1 MRGNIDAFVSDYV
14 WDALQHH
21 VEYPFTNCEKDF
33 VKFYV
38 ANSARDSVK
47 DCVMDSVKDS
57 ARQSVNFSIDDH
69 V

>member
-1 MRGNIDAFVSDYV
+1 MSDYV

-38 ANSARDSVK
+38 ANSARDSVR
-47 DCVMDSVKDS
+47 DCVMDYVKDS
-57 ARQSVNFSIDDH
+57 ARQSVNFFNR
-69 V
+69 

>member
-1 MRGNIDAFVSDYV
+1 MRCNIEAFVSDYV

-47 DCVMDSVKDS
+47 DCVMDYVNVSTK
-57 ARQSVNFSIDDH
+57 QSVFFNE
-69 V
+69 

>member
-1 MRGNIDAFVSDYV
+1 MSDYV

-57 ARQSVNFSIDDH
+57 ARQSVNFFQ
-69 V
+69 

>member
-1 MRGNIDAFVSDYV
+1 MRGNIEAFVSDYV
-14 WDALQHH
+14 WDALKHH
-21 VEYPFTNCEKDF
+21 VKYPFKNCEKDF
-33 VKFYV
+33 VELSV
-38 ANSARDSVK
+38 TNSARDSVK